1 MQLINIMAFRQ
12 NYKEYE
18 YLKENSYFFKELN
31 RGSKNYEN
39 FVNEMKVKYKERAT
53 DKLEQAMDS
62 IDMVSSILDVLK

>member
-1 MQLINIMAFRQ
+1 MAFRQ

-18 YLKENSYFFKELN
+18 YLKENSYFFKDLN

-39 FVNEMKVKYKERAT
+39 FVSEMKVKYKERAT